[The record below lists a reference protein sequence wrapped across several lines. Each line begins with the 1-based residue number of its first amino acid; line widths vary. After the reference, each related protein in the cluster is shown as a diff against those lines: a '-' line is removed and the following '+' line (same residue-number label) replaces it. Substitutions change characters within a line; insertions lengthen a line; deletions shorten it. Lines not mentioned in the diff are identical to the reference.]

1 MQIRKINN
9 RVQWNDLIGVEL
21 ITKSSKIVC
30 SNHENDKLYIQ
41 EWPLEEITGVT
52 SVIPTLNTEQCLAHL
67 AIFGYAITLVDG
79 FGYSQ
84 ETIQKAQGLMQAG
97 FSKLIKADNN
107 YMVDNIFQQNI
118 LLEDELQYLLSN
130 NIQEINL
137 SEIK

>member
-1 MQIRKINN
+1 MQIKKINN

-30 SNHENDKLYIQ
+30 SNHENEKLYIQ
-41 EWPLEEITGVT
+41 EWPLGEITGIT

-67 AIFGYAITLVDG
+67 AIFGYTITIIDG

-84 ETIQKAQGLMQAG
+84 ETIQKAQGLIQAG
-97 FSKLIKADNN
+97 FSKLLKLDNN
-107 YMVDNIFQQNI
+107 YMVDDVFQQNI
-118 LLEDELQYLLSN
+118 LLESELQHLLDN
-130 NIQEINL
+130 NILEINL

>member
-9 RVQWNDLIGVEL
+9 QIQWNDLIGIEL
-21 ITKSSKIVC
+21 VTKSSKIVC

-41 EWPLEEITGVT
+41 EWPTGEITGVT

-67 AIFGYAITLVDG
+67 AIFGYVITVVDG

-84 ETIQKAQGLMQAG
+84 ETIQKAQGLVQAG
-97 FSKLIKADNN
+97 FSKLLKLDNN
-107 YMVDNIFQQNI
+107 YIVDGIFQQNI
-118 LLEDELQYLLSN
+118 LLESELKHLLDN
-130 NIQEINL
+130 NILEINL